1 MLHTD
6 AFNKSN
12 KRKMTKA
19 DYIKNTQLAG
29 IYPEILEV
37 RGILAWLL
45 ASLTPFFQYYYDN
58 IVFAPFIFVE
68 DPVDANLQRNLDSV
82 PYRSPSRF
90 PAQHSFPGNGGT
102 VTLLGKTD
110 KIDPYYLV
118 VKVSELSLLTPALL
132 ITVYF

>member
-29 IYPEILEV
+29 IYPEVLEV
-37 RGILAWLL
+37 RGRPTWLL
-45 ASLTPFFQYYYDN
+45 ASLTPPFQYYYDN

-68 DPVDANLQRNLDSV
+68 DPVDANLQRNLDRVAS
-82 PYRSPSRF
+82 RSLSMF
-90 PAQHSFPGNGGT
+90 PAQQSLPGNGST
-102 VTLLGKTD
+102 ATLLGKND
-110 KIDPYYLV
+110 KIDPYFLI
-118 VKVSELSLLTPALL
+118 VKVSDLQR
-132 ITVYF
+132 

>member
-29 IYPEILEV
+29 IYPDVLEV
-37 RGILAWLL
+37 RRPAWLP

-68 DPVDANLQRNLDSV
+68 DPVEANLQRNLDSG

-90 PAQHSFPGNGGT
+90 PAQYSLPGNGGT

-110 KIDPYYLV
+110 KIDPYYLI
-118 VKVSELSLLTPALL
+118 VKASDLQ
-132 ITVYF
+132 Y